1 MCLRSYISRFSMSTA
16 YLATSHFMDQD
27 ALSARIIQA
36 RFTGH
41 FRFACQVPKRP
52 NRAPP
57 TPDPDPSIAPRA
69 RPSSSS

>member
-1 MCLRSYISRFSMSTA
+1 MRVRSYVSKYSMSTA
-16 YLATSHFMDQD
+16 YLATAHFKDQD

-41 FRFACQVPKRP
+41 FRFACQVLKPEP
-52 NRAPP
+52 HAPH
-57 TPDPDPSIAPRA
+57 TPGPDPSTASRA